1 MAHHDRPLFPDLH
14 GSHLRWRE
22 VNWTAR
28 SLLAVTGVAVCIMM
42 TAMSATAS
50 VKKNKIERASAAD
63 VADEALLVAEFAD
76 YLSNATAMAREEIEA
91 PRVKPAQSTA
101 RMIAG
106 GNAVA
111 NLVDFDFSS
120 IDVARLEGEET
131 TCLAEAIYYEARSE
145 SRVGQLAVADV
156 VLNRVASTVY
166 PDTICEVVYQGSK
179 RRTGCQF
186 SFTCDG
192 SMKARRNQRQWR
204 NAELLAGAVLA
215 GMRAPVSRNAT
226 HYHADYVSPP
236 WAQTLSPTAVIGT
249 HKFYRFQSKSIV
261 AAAPAAM

>member
-1 MAHHDRPLFPDLH
+1 MKRPDVHLIPDFH
-14 GSHLRWRE
+14 WRE

-28 SLLAVTGVAVCIMM
+28 SLLAVAGVAVCIMM

-50 VKKNKIERASAAD
+50 VKESKIARATAEGL
-63 VADEALLVAEFAD
+63 ADEAALAAEFTA
-76 YLSNATAMAREEIEA
+76 YLAEATAMARADLDA
-91 PRVKPAQSTA
+91 PRVKPAA
-101 RMIAG
+101 RPA
-106 GNAVA
+106 ALAAASPRLDDLVA
-111 NLVDFDFSS
+111 IDFSDF
-120 IDVARLEGEET
+120 DVARLEAEER

-145 SRVGQLAVADV
+145 SRVGRMAVADV
-156 VLNRVASTVY
+156 VLNRVASPVY
-166 PDTICEVVYQGSK
+166 PDTICGVVYQGSE

-204 NAELLAGAVLA
+204 EAELMAGAVMA
-215 GMRAPVSRNAT
+215 GIRAPVSRNAT

-236 WAQTLSPTAVIGT
+236 WADTLSPTAVIGT
-249 HKFYRFQSKSIV
+249 HKFYRFPSKSIV